1 MENMFA
7 VWVCKEEDSG
17 WRRDEWYPWAACTT
31 GTELSASWACN
42 ETPALRRTINVYLF
56 HFLDTPETRKA
67 ARASFLKKRNDAILA
82 RNMDRNL
89 MTVTWAASCSCSV
102 VRPLREPWIFLMWPS
117 DR

>member
-56 HFLDTPETRKA
+56 HFLDIPGNPESS
-67 ARASFLKKRNDAILA
+67 ARIVSKETQRRHLGEEYGSQFDDCDVGCQL
-82 RNMDRNL
+82 
-89 MTVTWAASCSCSV
+89 
-102 VRPLREPWIFLMWPS
+102 
-117 DR
+117 